1 MTSFVAMMMEPETAE
16 NTAAA
21 KDNAE
26 DAVGG
31 LMAKLL
37 DWWETAVAMLP
48 NLVVAIVVV
57 VAAFWLARI
66 SRKWV
71 HRGLDR
77 TDTAVPLKD
86 LAASLVRLAIVAGGV
101 MLALSALTLDRAV
114 AAALASVGVV
124 GLALGFA
131 FQDAAANLMAG
142 VIMAVKRPFSVGEVI
157 ETAGYVGTV
166 QEIGLRAT
174 TLKKFTGE
182 IVMIPNNKVFTESL
196 VNNTA
201 AGNRRIDIAVG
212 VSYDDDLEEAERV
225 AREAVEAIADSLEDP
240 AVAVVFTA
248 FGGSSIDFE
257 VRFWVPYADD
267 LASYLRGQT
276 AAIKAIKKAFD
287 DHGITI
293 PFPIRTV
300 DFGIEGG
307 QRLDQAL
314 TPIVEMLTQNRKAS

>member
-1 MTSFVAMMMEPETAE
+1 MMWIAATMLEPGPTAE
-16 NTAAA
+16 SVEAA
-21 KDNAE
+21 KDNAD
-26 DAVGG
+26 DAIGG
-31 LMAKLL
+31 LMAKLVG
-37 DWWETAVAMLP
+37 WWETAVAMLP
-48 NLVVAIVVV
+48 NLVIALIVV
-57 VAAFWLARI
+57 VAAFWLARL

-86 LAASLVRLAIVAGGV
+86 LVSSLVRVAIIAAGI
-101 MLALSALTLDRAV
+101 MLALSTLTLDRAV

-157 ETAGYVGTV
+157 ETSGYTGTV

-182 IVMIPNNKVFTESL
+182 IVMIPNSKVFSEPL
-196 VNNTA
+196 INNTA
-201 AGNRRIDIAVG
+201 AGDRRIDISVG
-212 VSYDDDLEEAERV
+212 VSYDDDLDEADRL
-225 AREAVEAIADSLEDP
+225 ALEAVNGIADSLDDP
-240 AVAVVFTA
+240 PAAVVFSG

-267 LASYLRGQT
+267 PSSYLRGQT

-287 DHGITI
+287 QGGITI

-300 DFGIEGG
+300 DFGTEDS
-307 QRLDQAL
+307 QRLVETL
-314 TPIVEMLTQNRKAS
+314 TATRKAS